1 MEVLI
6 MTRRRRKRS
15 EEEQARRDLISE
27 LLATANVR
35 SMDDIQELFKET
47 IAEFMEHSL
56 ESELDEELGYEPYDY
71 KNKSTDNSRNG
82 HSKKTLR
89 TSMGKVDVEIPRD
102 RKGEFE
108 PKILPK
114 NQTSIS
120 QDMESKII
128 SMYAKGMSTSDIEAH
143 IRDIY
148 GLNVSDSTVSRIT
161 DKILPEAK
169 EWQQRP
175 LESVYAVV
183 FLDAIHY
190 HVRSEGQIIKK
201 AVYIAIGIGL
211 DGKKDVLGMWV
222 GENESAKFWANV
234 LNNMRNRG
242 VEDIL
247 IACTDNLTGFS
258 QAINAVFPQTDIQ
271 NCIIHQLRN
280 SSKYVS
286 YKDLKELMKD
296 LKRVYAAVDEPSAHD
311 ALDDFASKWDSKYPK
326 ISKSW
331 YENWANLST
340 YFKFPQELRK
350 LIYTTNAIEGF
361 NRQLK
366 KVTKAKSVFPTD
378 DSLFKMLY
386 LAMKDITKKWT
397 GRRQDWSKI
406 YAQLAIYYGDRK

>member
-1 MEVLI
+1 MS
-6 MTRRRRKRS
+6 RRGRKGT
-15 EEEQARRDLISE
+15 EEQQARRALISE
-27 LLATANVR
+27 LLSAANVQ

-47 IAEFMEHSL
+47 IAEFVEGSL
-56 ESELDEELGYEPYDY
+56 ESELDNELGYEPYDV
-71 KNKSTDNSRNG
+71 KNKETDNSRNG

-89 TSMGKVDVEIPRD
+89 TSMGKVNIDVPRD
-102 RKGEFE
+102 RNGDFE
-108 PKILPK
+108 PKI
-114 NQTSIS
+114 
-120 QDMESKII
+120 
-128 SMYAKGMSTSDIEAH
+128 GMSTSDIEDH

-148 GLNVSDSTVSRIT
+148 GLEISDTTVSRIT
-161 DKILPEAK
+161 DKVLPTAK

-201 AVYIAIGIGL
+201 AVYIAIGVNM
-211 DGKKDVLGMWV
+211 DGRKDVLGMWV
-222 GENESAKFWANV
+222 GENESAKFWASV
-234 LNNMRNRG
+234 LNSLRNRG

-258 QAINAVFPQTDIQ
+258 QAIEAVFPKTDIQ

-286 YKDLKELMKD
+286 YKDIKALMAD
-296 LKRVYAAVDEPSAHD
+296 LKKVYTAVDEEAALD
-311 ALDDFASKWDSKYPK
+311 ALDAFAAAWDSKYPK

-331 YENWANLST
+331 YENWPNLST

-350 LIYTTNAIEGF
+350 LIYTTNTIEGF

-397 GRRQDWSKI
+397 GRRQDWSRI
-406 YAQLAIYYGDRK
+406 YAQLAIYYGDRIPE

>member
-1 MEVLI
+1 MA
-6 MTRRRRKRS
+6 RRKRGTP
-15 EEEQARRDLISE
+15 EQQARRALIGE
-27 LLATANVR
+27 LLSTANVQ

-47 IAEFMEHSL
+47 IAEFMEGSL
-56 ESELDEELGYEPYDY
+56 EAEFDEELGYEPYDV
-71 KNKSTDNSRNG
+71 KNKTTDNSRNG
-82 HSKKTLR
+82 HSKKSLR
-89 TSMGKVDVEIPRD
+89 TSMGKVEIDIPRD
-102 RKGEFE
+102 RNGDFE
-108 PKILPK
+108 PQLIRK

-120 QDMESKII
+120 QDMENKII
-128 SMYAKGMSTSDIEAH
+128 SMYAKGMSTSDIADH

-148 GLNVSDSTVSRIT
+148 GLSVSDSTVSRIT

-183 FLDAIHY
+183 FMDAIHY

-201 AVYIAIGIGL
+201 AVYIAIGVNM
-211 DGKKDVLGMWV
+211 DGRKDVLGMWV
-222 GENESAKFWANV
+222 GENESAKFWVGA
-234 LNNMRNRG
+234 LNSLRNRG

-258 QAINAVFPQTDIQ
+258 QAIEAVFPKTDIQ

-286 YKDLKELMKD
+286 YKDIKALMAD
-296 LKRVYAAVDEPSAHD
+296 LKKVYTAVDEEASLN
-311 ALDDFASKWDSKYPK
+311 ALDAFAAAWDAKYPK

-331 YENWANLST
+331 YDNWANLST
-340 YFKFPQELRK
+340 YFKFPPELRK
-350 LIYTTNAIEGF
+350 LIYTTNTIEGF

-397 GRRQDWSKI
+397 GRRQDWSRI
-406 YAQLAIYYGDRK
+406 YAQLVIYYGDRIPE

>member
-1 MEVLI
+1 MGK
-6 MTRRRRKRS
+6 RRRRGT
-15 EEEQARRDLISE
+15 EEEQARRELISNF
-27 LLATANVR
+27 LSAANIQ
-35 SMDDIQELFKET
+35 SMDDIQELFKEALAGF
-47 IAEFMEHSL
+47 IEGIL
-56 ESELDEELGYEPYDY
+56 ESELDDEFGYEPYDV

-89 TSMGKVDVEIPRD
+89 TSMGKVEIDVPRD
-102 RKGEFE
+102 RNGDFE

-120 QDMESKII
+120 QDMENKII
-128 SMYAKGMSTSDIEAH
+128 SMYANGMSTSDIEDH

-148 GLNVSDSTVSRIT
+148 GLEISDTTVSRIT
-161 DKILPEAK
+161 DKVLPVAK
-169 EWQQRP
+169 EWQQRS
-175 LESVYAVV
+175 LESIYAIV

-201 AVYIAIGIGL
+201 AVYISIGVDM
-211 DGKKDVLGMWV
+211 DGRKDVLGMWV
-222 GENESAKFWANV
+222 GENESAKFWAGV
-234 LNNMRNRG
+234 LNSLRNRG

-258 QAINAVFPQTDIQ
+258 QAIEAVFPKTDIQ

-286 YKDLKELMKD
+286 YKNLKALMSDLKK
-296 LKRVYAAVDEPSAHD
+296 VYTAVDEKSALD
-311 ALDDFASKWDSKYPK
+311 ALEAFAAVWDSKYPR
-326 ISKSW
+326 ISKFW
-331 YENWANLST
+331 YENWPNLST

-350 LIYTTNAIEGF
+350 LIYTTNTIEGF

-386 LAMKDITKKWT
+386 LAMKDVTKKWT
-397 GRRQDWSKI
+397 GRRQDWSRI
-406 YAQLAIYYGDRK
+406 YAQLVIYYGDRIPD

>member
-1 MEVLI
+1 MG
-6 MTRRRRKRS
+6 RRKRT
-15 EEEQARRDLISE
+15 EEQQARRALISE
-27 LLATANVR
+27 LLSAANVQ

-47 IAEFMEHSL
+47 IAEFVEVSL
-56 ESELDEELGYEPYDY
+56 ESELDNELGYEPYDV
-71 KNKSTDNSRNG
+71 KNKATDNSRNG

-89 TSMGKVDVEIPRD
+89 TSMGKVDIDVPRD
-102 RKGEFE
+102 RNGVFE

-120 QDMESKII
+120 QDMENKII
-128 SMYAKGMSTSDIEAH
+128 SMYAKGMSTSDIEEH

-148 GLNVSDSTVSRIT
+148 GLEISDTTISRIT
-161 DKILPEAK
+161 DKVLPVAK

-190 HVRSEGQIIKK
+190 HVKSEGQIIKK
-201 AVYIAIGIGL
+201 AVYIAIGVDM
-211 DGKKDVLGMWV
+211 DGRKDVLGMWV
-222 GENESAKFWANV
+222 GENESAKFWAGV
-234 LNNMRNRG
+234 LNSLRNRG

-247 IACTDNLTGFS
+247 IACTDNLTGFA
-258 QAINAVFPQTDIQ
+258 QAIEAVFPKTDIQ

-286 YKDLKELMKD
+286 YKDIKALMAD
-296 LKRVYAAVDEPSAHD
+296 LKKVYTAATEEAALD
-311 ALDDFASKWDSKYPK
+311 ALDSFAAAWDSKYPK

-331 YENWANLST
+331 YENWPNLST
-340 YFKFPQELRK
+340 YFKFPPELRK
-350 LIYTTNAIEGF
+350 LIYTTNTIEGF

-397 GRRQDWSKI
+397 GRRQDWSRI
-406 YAQLAIYYGDRK
+406 YAQLVIYYGDRIPE